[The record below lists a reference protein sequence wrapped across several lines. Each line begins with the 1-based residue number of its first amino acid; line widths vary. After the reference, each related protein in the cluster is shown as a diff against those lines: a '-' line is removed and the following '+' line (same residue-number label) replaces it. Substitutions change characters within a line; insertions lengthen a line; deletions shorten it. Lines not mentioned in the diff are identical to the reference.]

1 MPLAFSTF
9 DYTPSFVLTPDSINA
24 SHIVNGSIK
33 GEDMISNAITENK
46 ILNGAI
52 SQVKLDATLNA
63 LIASFEARISALE
76 NA

>member
-1 MPLAFSTF
+1 MPIPFSTF
-9 DYTPSFVLTPDSINA
+9 DYTPSFVLSPNSIDS

-33 GEDMISNAITENK
+33 GEDIVSNAITENK

-52 SQVKLDATLNA
+52 SQVKLNATLND

>member
-9 DYTPSFVLTPDSINA
+9 DYTPSFVLSTNSVNA

-33 GEDMISNAITENK
+33 GEDIITNAITENK
-46 ILNGAI
+46 ILNGAV

>member
-9 DYTPSFVLTPDSINA
+9 DYTPSFVLSPNSIDA
-24 SHIVNGSIK
+24 SHIVDGSIK
-33 GEDMISNAITENK
+33 GEDIISNAITENK
-46 ILNGAI
+46 ILNGSI